1 MKFADLYIIRFH
13 TGFFGGGWKSTNGKG
28 KYACTHKLT
37 SVCHLGVLGIF
48 RSSQIAS
55 DVIWG

>member
-13 TGFFGGGWKSTNGKG
+13 TGFFGGGGKSTNGKG

-37 SVCHLGVLGIF
+37 SVCHLY
-48 RSSQIAS
+48 RSFG
-55 DVIWG
+55 DF